1 MTRHPT
7 RLGPAGLAT
16 AVAVVAATDLGSK
29 LWASRALHDRDI
41 ELPGPVDLALSHNDG
56 VAFGVLRDAP
66 TALVLLLT
74 AAVTAAVI
82 AAGVKG
88 ALPRWPCALVA
99 GGALGNLIDRLEAGS
114 VVDMLHTGW
123 WPTFNLADVFIT
135 TGVALLLLNAS
146 CPQPPSPTSTSQ
158 LAPGPTATHR

>member
-74 AAVTAAVI
+74 AAVTAAQV
-82 AAGVKG
+82 
-88 ALPRWPCALVA
+88 
-99 GGALGNLIDRLEAGS
+99 
-114 VVDMLHTGW
+114 
-123 WPTFNLADVFIT
+123 
-135 TGVALLLLNAS
+135 
-146 CPQPPSPTSTSQ
+146 PP
-158 LAPGPTATHR
+158 